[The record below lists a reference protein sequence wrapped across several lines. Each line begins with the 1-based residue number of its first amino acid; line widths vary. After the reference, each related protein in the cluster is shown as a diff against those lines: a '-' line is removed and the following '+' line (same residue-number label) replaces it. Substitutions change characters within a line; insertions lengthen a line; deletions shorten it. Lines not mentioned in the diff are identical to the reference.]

1 MAAATATLRRPAPPA
16 VRETAG
22 GRPLLSLAVAR
33 GSMFVALAL
42 VGSLH
47 WMAMLEPAATRR
59 AWYAVGAGALTM
71 LGLLAAGRLPRRRD
85 RTAAA
90 AATALIGAALAL
102 LAGGLADEMLRP
114 DNWGALMSGVG
125 RGIDALPGA
134 RVPYRGVD
142 DWTRLAIALGGT
154 VLVVLAALAAFW
166 PRGHGRLGFP
176 GVALVLLVTLYAVP
190 AVALDFSGEFLRGA
204 LLTLL
209 VIGFLRLERL
219 RRREAPAAAALAL
232 AAAVGALILAPAL
245 DAGEPWWDYETWA
258 LSTAASKSTAFS
270 WDHDYGPLDWPRDGR
285 EMIRVKARQ
294 QAYWKAENLDEFDG
308 RRWEEN
314 PFMAAR
320 AEPAEVQLPGDVAQI
335 RRWSQD
341 IRVTVRNLRSRTF
354 ITAGVATGIESERA
368 RSMPLGGVYA
378 AARMLRRGDAYT
390 ARVYTPSPS
399 EAQLRDAGTGYEAWQ
414 RPYLVLELPTPL
426 GSDPGDS
433 AKRLVSFP
441 AYGERDI
448 DGRPA
453 VPMQRLTGSAQPEQP
468 GEEVL
473 EQSALSRVWDLAQ
486 RLREDTDTPFGYVRA
501 VERYLS
507 GPDFTYTESPPRSA
521 SSLPGFLF
529 DARTGFCQQYSG
541 AMALLLRMG
550 GIPAR
555 VATGFTAGSFDRKAR
570 EWVVRD
576 LDAHSWVEVWFPG
589 TGWVTR
595 DPTPAAA
602 PPRSRQAESGS
613 DANQLNRPPEFGGRR
628 GADPTSRNTLATS
641 EPTPW
646 WEIAL
651 LAAAAVLA
659 LVALVLAVRRRRARR
674 PPPALRPVAELERAL
689 RRARRPAAPATTLS
703 ALEARFG
710 STPAAVGYVRALRES
725 RYGGRHAVPT
735 RAQRRGLRA
744 ELARGGGLRGR
755 LRSWWALPPRP
766 RGPRPPQAL

>member
-1 MAAATATLRRPAPPA
+1 MAATATLQRPAPPA
-16 VRETAG
+16 VQEAVG
-22 GRPLLSLAVAR
+22 GRPLLPLVVAR
-33 GSMFVALAL
+33 GSMFLALAL

-47 WMAMLEPAATRR
+47 WMAMLEPAATAR
-59 AWYAVGAGALTM
+59 AWYAVGAGALAM
-71 LGLLAAGRLPRRRD
+71 LGLLAAGRLPGRQRQ
-85 RTAAA
+85 AGAV
-90 AATALIGAALAL
+90 ATGLIGGALAL

-114 DNWGALMSGVG
+114 DNWGAMMSGVG

-142 DWTRLAIALGGT
+142 DWTRLVIALGGT
-154 VLVVLAALAAFW
+154 VLVVLAAVVAFW
-166 PRGHGRLGFP
+166 PRSRGRLGYP

-219 RRREAPAAAALAL
+219 RRREAAAAAGLAL

-320 AEPAEVQLPGDVAQI
+320 AEPGEVQLPGDVAQI

-354 ITAGVATGIESERA
+354 VTAGVATGIDSERA
-368 RSMPLGGVYA
+368 QAMPLGGIFGA
-378 AARMLRRGDAYT
+378 GRTLRRGDAYT

-399 EAQLRDAGTGYEAWQ
+399 EAQLRDAGTGFEAWQ
-414 RPYLVLELPTPL
+414 RPYLVIELPTPAA
-426 GSDPGDS
+426 GDPLED

-441 AYGERDI
+441 AYGEKGI
-448 DGRPA
+448 DGEPA
-453 VPMQRLTGSAQPEQP
+453 VPMQRLTGSTDPEAP
-468 GEEVL
+468 GEAVL
-473 EQSALSRVWDLAQ
+473 EASALSRVWALAT
-486 RLREDTDTPFGYVRA
+486 RLREETGTPFAYVRA
-501 VERYLS
+501 VERYLA
-507 GPDFTYTESPPRSA
+507 GPDFTYTEAPPRSA
-521 SSLPGFLF
+521 ESLPGFLF

-589 TGWVTR
+589 YGWVTR

-602 PPRSRQAESGS
+602 PPRSRQADAGS
-613 DANQLNRPPEFGGRR
+613 EANQLNRPPEFGGRR
-628 GADPTSRNTLATS
+628 GADPTSRNTLDTS
-641 EPTPW
+641 DPTPW

-659 LVALVLAVRRRRARR
+659 SVLLVVAARRHRARR
-674 PPPALRPVAELERAL
+674 PPPALRSVFELERAL
-689 RRARRPAAPATTLS
+689 RRARRPATPATTLS
-703 ALEARFG
+703 ALEARFR
-710 STPAAVGYVRALRES
+710 SSPAASGYVRALRES
-725 RYGGRHAVPT
+725 RYGGRAAVPT

-744 ELARGGGLRGR
+744 ELARGAGLRGR
-755 LRSWWALPPRP
+755 LRAWWALPPRP
-766 RGPRPPQAL
+766 RRRAP

>member
-1 MAAATATLRRPAPPA
+1 
-16 VRETAG
+16 
-22 GRPLLSLAVAR
+22 
-33 GSMFVALAL
+33 
-42 VGSLH
+42 
-47 WMAMLEPAATRR
+47 
-59 AWYAVGAGALTM
+59 
-71 LGLLAAGRLPRRRD
+71 
-85 RTAAA
+85 
-90 AATALIGAALAL
+90 
-102 LAGGLADEMLRP
+102 MLRP

-368 RSMPLGGVYA
+368 RSMPLGGVCA

-486 RLREDTDTPFGYVRA
+486 RLREDTDTPFDYVRA
-501 VERYLS
+501 VERYLA
-507 GPDFTYTESPPRSA
+507 GPDFTYTESPPRAA
-521 SSLPGFLF
+521 SSLAGVPV
-529 DARTGFCQQYSG
+529 RRPHR
-541 AMALLLRMG
+541 LL
-550 GIPAR
+550 PA
-555 VATGFTAGSFDRKAR
+555 VLG
-570 EWVVRD
+570 RD
-576 LDAHSWVEVWFPG
+576 G
-589 TGWVTR
+589 
-595 DPTPAAA
+595 
-602 PPRSRQAESGS
+602 
-613 DANQLNRPPEFGGRR
+613 
-628 GADPTSRNTLATS
+628 
-641 EPTPW
+641 
-646 WEIAL
+646 
-651 LAAAAVLA
+651 AAAADGRVPG
-659 LVALVLAVRRRRARR
+659 ARR
-674 PPPALRPVAELERAL
+674 HRLHARAPST
-689 RRARRPAAPATTLS
+689 ARRGSGSCATSTRTRGSRRGSPAPA
-703 ALEARFG
+703 G
-710 STPAAVGYVRALRES
+710 
-725 RYGGRHAVPT
+725 
-735 RAQRRGLRA
+735 
-744 ELARGGGLRGR
+744 
-755 LRSWWALPPRP
+755 
-766 RGPRPPQAL
+766 